1 MRRQAAG
8 LSRRVASARQ
18 SEACQIFMSI
28 PGVGTVTAMSFAPAI
43 EDPANLR
50 KSRSI
55 GAWLGLTPKRYQ
67 SGEVDSEG
75 HISRRRYPRGRT
87 SQARKAL
94 HNGPRLDD
102 VITLLGPSRLQCADV
117 GSSPAL
123 LT

>member
-50 KSRSI
+50 KSRSV

-75 HISRRRYPRGRT
+75 HISRRGDTHVSGLLKQERPCTMGR
-87 SQARKAL
+87 
-94 HNGPRLDD
+94 D
-102 VITLLGPSRLQCADV
+102 
-117 GSSPAL
+117 
-123 LT
+123 

>member
-1 MRRQAAG
+1 
-8 LSRRVASARQ
+8 
-18 SEACQIFMSI
+18 
-28 PGVGTVTAMSFAPAI
+28 MSFAPAI

-94 HNGPRLDD
+94 HNGPIRR
-102 VITLLGPSRLQCADV
+102 PHH
-117 GSSPAL
+117 PAR
-123 LT
+123 TIAPAMR